1 MSLAADPGLAALAA
15 AAAFFALL
23 AAWKARQ
30 AGRFRRELGAL
41 AARLKEIESAPRRHE
56 YRLERF
62 DVLWFPVVTY
72 APETGEVLQVVAGVP
87 HCPRCAKPL
96 KAPPGDGE
104 WSCPSC
110 GARRPASVTDLTVAD
125 SVAKQ
130 AREYFLQRP
139 TPTLRD
145 IRA

>member
-1 MSLAADPGLAALAA
+1 MTLPADPKLAGLAA
-15 AAAFFALL
+15 AAALFLL
-23 AAWKARQ
+23 VAAWKTWRS
-30 AGRFRRELGAL
+30 GRLRRERDAL
-41 AARLKEIESAPRRHE
+41 AARLKELESAPRRHE

-72 APETGEVLQVVAGVP
+72 EPASGEVLQVVAGAP
-87 HCPRCAKPL
+87 HCPACAKAL

-104 WSCPSC
+104 WSCPGC
-110 GARRPASVTDLTVAD
+110 GAKRPASVTDLAVSD

-139 TPTLRD
+139 TPTLRN
-145 IRA
+145 IKL